1 MDTTTQI
8 PIPTNPDMAEEPA
21 LTIGELFRDKA
32 QLNAA
37 IVASVVII
45 AMFGIN
51 VPADLSDKLTNALN
65 VLVPLIAVIYGGF
78 AAKKQA
84 VTQAEATRK
93 RVYAPATV
101 ADLVDTASTTDLEER
116 VRHV

>member
-8 PIPTNPDMAEEPA
+8 PVPTDEDYALEPA
-21 LTIGELFRDKA
+21 RTLGDLFANKA

-37 IVASVVII
+37 IVAIVVII

-51 VPADLSDKLTNALN
+51 VPADLSEKLTNSLN
-65 VLVPLIAVIYGGF
+65 VLVPLVAVIYGGF

-101 ADLVDTASTTDLEER
+101 ADLVETASNTDLGER
-116 VRHV
+116 VRRV